1 MLWLALGVG
10 NSSFIEEFYDVNFN
24 NKLYAGR
31 RRFMTQYVE
40 KFPLPNPNSDIS
52 REIVSLSKKIFSL
65 IDKIDTTDLQQRLNK
80 LVYKAFGL

>member
-1 MLWLALGVG
+1 
-10 NSSFIEEFYDVNFN
+10 
-24 NKLYAGR
+24 
-31 RRFMTQYVE
+31 MTQYVE

-65 IDKIDTTDLQQRLNK
+65 IDKMDTTDLQQRLNK